1 MCCTLPCHAAVLFR
15 SFRRK
20 PTPLCT
26 RLARGGQKR
35 GSLSLVR
42 SFHRLCCSWRCILI
56 IEYCANWLSPYYV
69 GIVNRTKSPLGSRL
83 LRWVWELL
91 LLLAHSSILLSL
103 HPSLDREL
111 HISYMV
117 IVDISRWMSCAGDLS
132 VSHTRLWFLRPL
144 RDVTALQQRQD
155 AIAFLAS
162 PRNEEVAATLHDCI
176 KHIRNIPV
184 SRVVSR
190 LSDADHSTFC
200 WIFLPFCLLS
210 SV

>member
-1 MCCTLPCHAAVLFR
+1 MLQCSTDLSEGGP
-15 SFRRK
+15 
-20 PTPLCT
+20 PLCVQGWQ
-26 RLARGGQKR
+26 GGVKR
-35 GSLSLVR
+35 GAVSLWYDHFIDYVVCR
-42 SFHRLCCSWRCILI
+42 GAHYV
-56 IEYCANWLSPYYV
+56 EYYASWLSPYYV

-83 LRWVWELL
+83 LRWVWELM

-144 RDVTALQQRQD
+144 KDVIALRQRQD

-200 WIFLPFCLLS
+200 WISLPFCLLS